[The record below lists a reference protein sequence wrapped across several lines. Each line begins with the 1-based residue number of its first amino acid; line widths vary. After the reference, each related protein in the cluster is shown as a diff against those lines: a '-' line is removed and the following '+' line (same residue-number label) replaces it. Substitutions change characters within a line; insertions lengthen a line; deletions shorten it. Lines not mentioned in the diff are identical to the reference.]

1 MVDCILVC
9 PQHLYNKYSEIRNEG
24 QDVEAQMEC
33 MRQREHLERTVASL
47 KRQVYKG
54 TPGKLDV
61 SKIMHV
67 SATVLT
73 SKVQAEYS
81 HRQVGNCTHNE

>member
-1 MVDCILVC
+1 MRS
-9 PQHLYNKYSEIRNEG
+9 QG
-24 QDVEAQMEC
+24 QDVEAQLEC

-54 TPGKLDV
+54 TPGKLDA

-67 SATVLT
+67 SDTELT
-73 SKVQAEYS
+73 SKVQAGYS

>member
-1 MVDCILVC
+1 
-9 PQHLYNKYSEIRNEG
+9 LYNKYSKDTGFIRSQG
-24 QDVEAQMEC
+24 QDVKAQMEF

-54 TPGKLDV
+54 TSGQQDNV

-67 SATVLT
+67 SVTVTFMNLQYRVDIT
-73 SKVQAEYS
+73 RGK
-81 HRQVGNCTHNE
+81 

>member
-1 MVDCILVC
+1 VYRCGVGCILVC
-9 PQHLYNKYSEIRNEG
+9 PQHLYNKYSEDTGFISSQG
-24 QDVEAQMEC
+24 QDVEAQAEF

-54 TPGKLDV
+54 TSGKQDNV

-67 SATVLT
+67 SV
-73 SKVQAEYS
+73 SYI
-81 HRQVGNCTHNE
+81 HDIHNTGWI